1 MFDTQIYVQRRK
13 HLKQQLSS
21 GLLLFPGNNES
32 PMNYPDNAYRFRQD
46 SSFLYYFGLDFPGLA
61 AVMDLDTG
69 SETIYGDD
77 LTVDEVVWMGP
88 QPTMRERCA
97 KVGVQDVLPA
107 NKFADVV
114 QKAAAKGRE
123 VHFLPQYRGDTI
135 ILLADILGLAPK
147 MLNGSASQAFI
158 RAVVLQRSVKAPEEV
173 AEIEIALDIT
183 HKMHIY
189 AMKMTTPG
197 VVEQEIAGALE
208 GIALTRGNGVPYP
221 VIFSVHGETLHNHYH
236 GNLMREGDI
245 VLNDSGASSPLH
257 YAGDITRTIP
267 VSGKFTQRQKEI
279 YEIVFD
285 AMETSIAQIKPGMK
299 FRDVHLHAGKVICNG
314 LKSLGLM
321 QGDTEAAIAA
331 GAHALFMPHGLGHMI
346 GLDVHDMEV
355 LGEDIVG
362 YDEQTQRSEQFGLAY
377 LRLAKELQPGFELT
391 VEPGI
396 YFIPE
401 LIDMWQGENKHG
413 EFINYEAVQKYR
425 GFGGIRI
432 EENVLVTDSGQRILG
447 KPIPKTIADV
457 QALCSS

>member
-1 MFDTQIYVQRRK
+1 MFDTQIYVQRRE

-61 AVMDLDTG
+61 AVIDLDTG
-69 SETIYGDD
+69 SETIFGDD

-88 QPTMRERCA
+88 QPTMSERCA

-107 NKFADVV
+107 SKFADVV
-114 QKAAAKGRE
+114 QEAAAKSLE
-123 VHFLPQYRGDTI
+123 VHFLLQYRGDTI
-135 ILLADILGLAPK
+135 ILVADILGLAPK
-147 MLNGSASQAFI
+147 TLNGSASQTFI
-158 RAVVLQRSVKAPEEV
+158 RAVVAQRSVKAPEEV
-173 AEIEIALDIT
+173 TEIEIALDIT
-183 HKMHIY
+183 RDMHVY
-189 AMKMTTPG
+189 AMKKTRPG

-208 GIALTRGNGVPYP
+208 GIALTRGNGVSYP

-267 VSGKFTQRQKEI
+267 VSGKFTQQQKEI
-279 YEIVFD
+279 YEIVLD
-285 AMETSIAQIKPGMK
+285 AMETSIAQSKPGVK

-321 QGDTEAAIAA
+321 QGDTEAAVAA
-331 GAHALFMPHGLGHMI
+331 GAHALFFPHGLGHMI

-362 YDEQTQRSEQFGLAY
+362 YDEQTQRSQQFGLGY

-413 EFINYEAVQKYR
+413 EFIDYEGVQKYR

-432 EENVLVTDSGQRILG
+432 EENVLVTDRGQRILG
-447 KPIPKTIADV
+447 KAIPKTIADV
-457 QALCSS
+457 EALCSS